1 MKKFLLLTII
11 MLSFTTNVNSQGFWD
26 NAANSVRH
34 TADDV
39 AKTTKKTGNAIVTTG
54 KKTGNAI
61 AKTTTKNANAFL
73 QGGDFEITSDKDAL
87 NHLVS
92 SALNTPNAKKMAR
105 IAVLGYTCYDAISE
119 VEGEVEDLD
128 PRVWMEECAE
138 YTAYRLLDKE
148 VNRFAQNYTK
158 SLAILN
164 EAQTGQLEGE
174 AAKVFLECLASKIE
188 TEIAVIEDP
197 VAEALKLYAEM
208 KNGCKGVITLATN

>member
-11 MLSFTTNVNSQGFWD
+11 MLSFTTNGLSQGSGFFED
-26 NAANSVRH
+26 AGNALRH
-34 TADDV
+34 GADDV
-39 AKTTKKTGNAIVTTG
+39 AKTTKKTGKAIVTTV
-54 KKTGNAI
+54 KKTGNTI
-61 AKTTTKNANAFL
+61 AKTTTKNANA
-73 QGGDFEITSDKDAL
+73 L

-92 SALNTPNAKKMAR
+92 STLNTPNAKKMAR
-105 IAVLGYTCYDAISE
+105 IAVLGYTCYDAIQD